1 MSMSWIRNLVW
12 KENLCTSVLGKWSIL
27 TCSVCFLRLRLLSTF
42 LSPNNHLILVLKLLV
57 EKMNG
62 QFFENQE
69 LRRKPLGTR
78 TSLTTLSTVVAWL
91 VLPCNSTHLTQLH
104 FYIYFT
110 PLGSLGSHLACGK
123 WLKQNALTRSASGC
137 RLTRYLLIPPWNL
150 SGAPTGRPRS
160 LSVCFLFRTSG
171 KHSQAG
177 STR

>member
-62 QFFENQE
+62 QIFENQE
-69 LRRKPLGTR
+69 PRRKPLGTR

-110 PLGSLGSHLACGK
+110 SLGSLGSHLACGK
-123 WLKQNALTRSASGC
+123 LVRVPNLYFGSMQYSIQLGNLTSGKWLKQNAPTRSASGC
-137 RLTRYLLIPPWNL
+137 RLARYL
-150 SGAPTGRPRS
+150 
-160 LSVCFLFRTSG
+160 
-171 KHSQAG
+171 
-177 STR
+177 